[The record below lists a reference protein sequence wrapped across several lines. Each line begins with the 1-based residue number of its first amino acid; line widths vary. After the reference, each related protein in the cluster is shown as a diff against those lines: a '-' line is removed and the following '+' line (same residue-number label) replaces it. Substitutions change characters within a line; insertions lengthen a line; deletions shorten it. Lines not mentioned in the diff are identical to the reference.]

1 MPEKPVESEEQTP
14 EVTTVDPLLADGV
27 TRYLCLNG
35 MNYGDIRRE
44 RGDIVDDIPAQSID
58 WMLEYGHIQV
68 YTGQELPPE
77 GPIPHVERVVQ
88 PAAETDVELFA
99 HEPELYAA
107 EHPPELA
114 EAGYPIIESV
124 VVVLEQEPEADV
136 REAVIEEIDE
146 QQALNAAAEGE

>member
-1 MPEKPVESEEQTP
+1 MAEEKIQ
-14 EVTTVDPLLADGV
+14 
-27 TRYLCLNG
+27 YLCLNG

-77 GPIPHVERVVQ
+77 GPIPHVERVVK
-88 PAAETDVELFA
+88 PATETDIEPFA
-99 HEPELYAA
+99 NEPERYAA
-107 EHPPELA
+107 EHPLELA
-114 EAGYPIIESV
+114 EAGYPIIEPV
-124 VVVLEQEPEADV
+124 VVVLEQEEADV

-146 QQALNAAAEGE
+146 QQALNATAEGE